1 MTPDQLVEQTI
12 ARYEKYLNPGLAS
25 LVRFM
30 GFESVEVEAEGC
42 LVRDAHGN
50 EYLDCLGGF
59 GVFSF
64 GHRHPKI
71 VAAVREQLDR
81 QPLSSRLLF
90 SEQQGRLAEL
100 IAQHAPGDLQFSF
113 FTNSGTESI
122 EGALKLARLATGKT
136 GFIAFDNAFHGKSLG
151 SLSAGGREIYRQKFA
166 PLVPGFTHVPFGDAD
181 AVAAAINEDT
191 AAVVVEPIQGE
202 AGVIVPPADF
212 LPRVQELCR
221 ANDVLLIADEVQT
234 GMGRTGRTW
243 AVDHYGVEPDIM
255 TLAKALG
262 GGVMPVGAI
271 VGTARVFEP
280 LVENPLLHSS
290 TFGGNPLACAAGCA
304 AFGVLHE
311 ENLAARAAEQGEKLL
326 AALREVAEDH
336 SEWILAVRGKGL
348 MIGVEFRH
356 EDVGGLVIAGMA
368 QRHVIAAYTLNNP
381 SVIRFEPP
389 LTISDAQIQRAA
401 AAFRESMEQTAE
413 LLQGVD
419 LEE

>member
-12 ARYEKYLNPGLAS
+12 ARYENYINPGLAS

-100 IAQHAPGDLQFSF
+100 IAQNTPGDLQFSF

-181 AVAAAINEDT
+181 AVAAAVDEDT

-212 LPRVQELCR
+212 LPRVQEICR

-243 AVDHYGVEPDIM
+243 AVDHYGVQPDLM

-262 GGVMPVGAI
+262 GGVMPIGAI
-271 VGTARVFEP
+271 VGTARVFGP

-304 AFGVLHE
+304 AFEVLQE
-311 ENLAARAAEQGEKLL
+311 ENLAVRAAEQGEKLL
-326 AALREVAEDH
+326 AALREVAGDH
-336 SEWILAVRGKGL
+336 SEWILDVRGKGL
-348 MIGVEFRH
+348 MIGVEFGH

-389 LTISDAQIQRAA
+389 LIITDAQIERAA

-419 LEE
+419 LKE

>member
-1 MTPDQLVEQTI
+1 
-12 ARYEKYLNPGLAS
+12 
-25 LVRFM
+25 
-30 GFESVEVEAEGC
+30 
-42 LVRDAHGN
+42 
-50 EYLDCLGGF
+50 
-59 GVFSF
+59 
-64 GHRHPKI
+64 
-71 VAAVREQLDR
+71 
-81 QPLSSRLLF
+81 
-90 SEQQGRLAEL
+90 
-100 IAQHAPGDLQFSF
+100 
-113 FTNSGTESI
+113 
-122 EGALKLARLATGKT
+122 
-136 GFIAFDNAFHGKSLG
+136 
-151 SLSAGGREIYRQKFA
+151 AGGREIYRQKFA

-181 AVAAAINEDT
+181 AVAAAIGEDT

-221 ANDVLLIADEVQT
+221 ANGVLLIADEVQT

>member
-1 MTPDQLVEQTI
+1 
-12 ARYEKYLNPGLAS
+12 
-25 LVRFM
+25 
-30 GFESVEVEAEGC
+30 
-42 LVRDAHGN
+42 
-50 EYLDCLGGF
+50 
-59 GVFSF
+59 
-64 GHRHPKI
+64 
-71 VAAVREQLDR
+71 
-81 QPLSSRLLF
+81 
-90 SEQQGRLAEL
+90 
-100 IAQHAPGDLQFSF
+100 
-113 FTNSGTESI
+113 
-122 EGALKLARLATGKT
+122 
-136 GFIAFDNAFHGKSLG
+136 
-151 SLSAGGREIYRQKFA
+151 
-166 PLVPGFTHVPFGDAD
+166 
-181 AVAAAINEDT
+181 
-191 AAVVVEPIQGE
+191 
-202 AGVIVPPADF
+202 
-212 LPRVQELCR
+212 
-221 ANDVLLIADEVQT
+221 
-234 GMGRTGRTW
+234 
-243 AVDHYGVEPDIM
+243 
-255 TLAKALG
+255 
-262 GGVMPVGAI
+262 VGAI

>member
-181 AVAAAINEDT
+181 AVAAAIGEDT

-221 ANDVLLIADEVQT
+221 ANGVLLIADEVQT

>member
-100 IAQHAPGDLQFSF
+100 IAQHTPGDLQFSF

-181 AVAAAINEDT
+181 AVAAAIGEDT

-221 ANDVLLIADEVQT
+221 ANGVLLIADEVQT